1 MVSRSD
7 GSRRRYER
15 AVAAG
20 LLLLLPACDRQ
31 RSEEE
36 QVPVGVAE
44 DTARAIGRA
53 DPQLTAVCDT
63 LGEWLRASMARE
75 PESTYGRFTG
85 SIRGTTRHGCRFAAV
100 DTLPPDPPL
109 LPLDRVWEEMS
120 TRGWTLEPA
129 YTAEG
134 PEGRMAGMRRGTI
147 LCVLQHYWDVGSDD
161 ERAAQRVTAFRYDVR
176 IECFREA
183 PRSPAGD

>member
-7 GSRRRYER
+7 ASRRRC

-20 LLLLLPACDRQ
+20 LMVLLLPACDRQ
-31 RSEEE
+31 RGDEE
-36 QVPVGVAE
+36 QVPPGAAG
-44 DTARAIGRA
+44 DTARAIERA

-63 LGEWLRASMARE
+63 LGEWLRMGMARE

-85 SIRGTTRHGCRFAAV
+85 SIRGTIRHGCRFTAV

-161 ERAAQRVTAFRYDVR
+161 ERAAQWVTPSRYDVR

-183 PRSPAGD
+183 RRTPADD